1 MQHGIKNSIKK
12 SQLLVRLGIVI
23 QLRRKSRDLSQE
35 EFAHIAGF
43 DRTYISLVERGKR
56 NLSVLNL
63 QVFAKALKC
72 SPSEL
77 LSEAEHG
84 S

>member
-1 MQHGIKNSIKK
+1 MQHGIKYSAKK
-12 SQLLVRLGIVI
+12 SLLLVKLGKVI
-23 QLRRKSRDLSQE
+23 QQKRKSQNHSQE

-56 NLSVLNL
+56 NLSILNL

-72 SPSEL
+72 TPSEL